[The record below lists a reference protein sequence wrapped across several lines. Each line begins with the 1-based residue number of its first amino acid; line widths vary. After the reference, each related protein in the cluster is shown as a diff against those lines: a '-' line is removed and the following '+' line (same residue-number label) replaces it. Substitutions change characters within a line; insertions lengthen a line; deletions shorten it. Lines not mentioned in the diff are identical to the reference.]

1 MKDGDQS
8 PYWAIEIEPLRL
20 DARDT
25 LVQARVFLVGAA
37 KQLALYKSAVAWKSL
52 KSDLIQERM
61 GCQLFQPEW
70 AEADKVVDRLLSNG
84 ETVKGQ
90 LDASV
95 SPDEL
100 KSIGFKML

>member
-1 MKDGDQS
+1 MNGDQNT
-8 PYWAIEIEPLRL
+8 YWAIEIEPLRL

-25 LVQARVFLVGAA
+25 LVQARVFLVGEA
-37 KQLALYKSAVAWKSL
+37 KQLALYINAVAWKSL
-52 KSDLIQERM
+52 KSGFIQRKM

-70 AEADKVVDRLLSNG
+70 ADRDNVVDRLLANG

-100 KSIGFKML
+100 KSIGFRML